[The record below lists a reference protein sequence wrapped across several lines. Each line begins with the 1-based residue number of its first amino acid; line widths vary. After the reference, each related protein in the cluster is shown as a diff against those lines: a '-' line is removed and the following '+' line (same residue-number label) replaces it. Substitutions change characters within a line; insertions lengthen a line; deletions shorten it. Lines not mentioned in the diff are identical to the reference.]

1 MLTPS
6 KLCWRNSV
14 RAASRI
20 AARLAG
26 SLGRPGPALER
37 GGGIG
42 MRAILDCRVLYSY
55 SAILPR
61 RTAQDR
67 PAMRSRIRSGRHLTL
82 PAGVAGI
89 VLAALLGG
97 CGRADV
103 AAQENPPV
111 LVVQPG
117 DGGSAT
123 TSLTGEIQAREES
136 PLAFRIGGNMTERRV
151 DVGDHVRRGDVLA
164 TLDPDDPQAQ
174 ARAAQARLSALE
186 AELGRV

>member
-1 MLTPS
+1 
-6 KLCWRNSV
+6 
-14 RAASRI
+14 
-20 AARLAG
+20 
-26 SLGRPGPALER
+26 
-37 GGGIG
+37 
-42 MRAILDCRVLYSY
+42 
-55 SAILPR
+55 
-61 RTAQDR
+61 
-67 PAMRSRIRSGRHLTL
+67 MRSRIRSGRHLTL

-97 CGRADV
+97 CGRGDV

-186 AELGRV
+186 AELGRVRADQARYAELARDQLVSRSTMDAQNAA